1 MSDNPKVIP
10 LPKSRV
16 ADSMDA
22 AVAILADA
30 PDESHRLDTDE
41 MKRAKVAGC
50 PAFRGSRVY
59 VDELTAWWDEHAE
72 TLPTGNSELDSI
84 TIELAREKLRKARFA
99 NEVEEGR
106 YMKREDE
113 AQKILALGLSLK
125 TTLRKR
131 LLEEYPPRLA
141 NRSREE
147 IAEIMMN
154 LFNELCVEFQEDT
167 KRWVKK

>member
-1 MSDNPKVIP
+1 MSDESKTVPF
-10 LPKSRV
+10 PKSRV

-106 YMKREDE
+106 WMKREDE
-113 AQKILALGLSLK
+113 APKLLALGLSLK
-125 TTLRKR
+125 ATLRKR
-131 LLEEYPPRLA
+131 LEEEYPPRLA
-141 NRSREE
+141 GRSREE
-147 IAEIMMN
+147 IAEIMAQ
-154 LFNELCVEFQEDT
+154 LVNELCVEFQEGAR
-167 KRWVKK
+167 RWSQK